1 MDPAIE
7 RVIEYIE
14 RYSAAAGRL
23 RTRLEAQQ
31 AWNSEDVG
39 RLRAGASLSESVK
52 ATRSADRR
60 RDLTRIMDAFETS
73 RREIR
78 AAVVAAALAEG
89 MTITEIADIFGVSR
103 QLANRFVRDAR
114 SLGFFAEVTEAPG

>member
-31 AWNSEDVG
+31 VWNSEDIG
-39 RLRAGASLSESVK
+39 RLRAGATLSESVK

-60 RDLTRIMDAFETS
+60 RDLTRIMDDFETS

-89 MTITEIADIFGVSR
+89 MTTTEIADIFGVSR
-103 QLANRFVRDAR
+103 QLANRFVRDAH
-114 SLGFFAEVTEAPG
+114 SLGFLTEVTEAPG